1 MEHRELIDTAEQV
14 ELFIPIEAAG
24 GGQTPTVT
32 SPPVRGRGW
41 AGLMIGVAIFVM
53 AFLLCDGAY
62 ALRGTMEGAP
72 TEGQLPPLLTE
83 SMTQTV
89 GSIGGITEPD
99 AEQTAAPKETEGSG
113 TLPAASQSAETEP
126 PRIPIEETLYT
137 YDLSAVPAGMIPIVP
152 MDLSL
157 SGYGESFLYN
167 DTSYDLTRMS
177 GTGDGAIPTGAQA
190 GEVSVLILHTHATEG
205 YSPEGA
211 LWYDPD
217 TTLARADDPDT
228 GVIAVGER
236 IAEILNARGIVTVHS
251 TVLHDA
257 ASYKDSYSR
266 AAQTVQSYLA
276 KYPSIRLVIDVHRD
290 SILTSKDQLV
300 RPVTAVNGE
309 AVAQV
314 MCVVGSDAS
323 GGAYRTWRD
332 NLALALNLRRE
343 LNGHYGG
350 LCRPVYVKKSTY
362 NQQYAPSS
370 LLLEIGSSGNT
381 LEEALRA
388 ATLVAE
394 QIAQMM
400 N

>member
-1 MEHRELIDTAEQV
+1 MEKHELINTEEQI
-14 ELFIPIEAAG
+14 ELFLPMGEPHARPTPAPAA
-24 GGQTPTVT
+24 P
-32 SPPVRGRGW
+32 SRGRGW
-41 AGLMIGVAIFVM
+41 AGLMIGVAIFAM

-62 ALRGTMEGAP
+62 TLRDAMGEDLFDGH
-72 TEGQLPPLLTE
+72 LPPLITE
-83 SMTQTV
+83 SMTQTAGTIAV
-89 GSIGGITEPD
+89 VTEPTV
-99 AEQTAAPKETEGSG
+99 E
-113 TLPAASQSAETEP
+113 QSAPSAGTEHSTVTTTVPQAVEKAPVETLSA
-126 PRIPIEETLYT
+126 EELYT
-137 YDLSAVPAGMIPIVP
+137 YDTSVVPTSMIPIVP

-157 SGYGESFLYN
+157 SNYGESFLYN
-167 DTSYDLTRMS
+167 DTSYDLLRECS
-177 GTGDGAIPTGAQA
+177 AGDDAIPTSATA

-211 LWYDPD
+211 LWYDPA
-217 TTLARADDPDT
+217 TTLARADDPSE
-228 GVIAVGER
+228 GVVAVGAR

-266 AAQTVQSYLA
+266 AAETVKSYLA

-300 RPVTAVNGE
+300 RPVTPVGNE

-314 MCVVGSDAS
+314 MCVVGSDAA
-323 GGAYRTWRD
+323 GGAYSTWRD
-332 NLALALNLRRE
+332 NLALALSLRRE
-343 LNGHYGG
+343 LNERYGN

-400 N
+400 G